1 MILNKILRFDS
12 DTHSYYYA
20 NEKVPSCSSLLKDV
34 APFLPDPSIPSDII
48 SLGAMRGIAKGNAT
62 HDVAEQLADLMDT
75 TGPALIEFFYKKVIN
90 NKVVLSEK
98 PLYSNKYKICGT
110 PDLLIE
116 KNKKFILYDY
126 KTNKYLRRPYG
137 MMKAPFDDME
147 NSALNKYFLQQT
159 IYEILLEENGF
170 PVDEKYIVWLK
181 KDLEII
187 KVPRLKRRVK
197 LWLQSKLISR
207 S

>member
-12 DTHSYYYA
+12 ATHSYFYD
-20 NEKVPSCSSLLKDV
+20 NIKIPSCSSLIKEV
-34 APFLPDPSIPSDII
+34 APFTPDPNIPSDVI

-62 HDVAEQLADLMDT
+62 HDVAEQLTNLMTT
-75 TGPALIEFFYKKVIN
+75 TGPALIKFFYERVLNSNI
-90 NKVVLSEK
+90 VLSEK

-126 KTNKYLRRPYG
+126 KTNKYLRKPYG
-137 MMKAPFDDME
+137 MMEAPFDDME
-147 NSALNKYFLQQT
+147 NTALNKYFLQQT
-159 IYEILLEENGF
+159 IYEILLEENGY
-170 PVDEKYIVWLK
+170 PVDKKYIVWLK
-181 KDLEII
+181 DDLELIR
-187 KVPRLKRRVK
+187 VPRLKRRVK
-197 LWLQSKLISR
+197 LWLQSKLTSR